1 MSKTI
6 DPVALARTQLARDR
20 AIDRA
25 ARGLFAVKRE
35 RMRAGAFAF
44 LRGSA
49 GLFYDMLKAAP
60 ELARGG
66 GGEGWL
72 TGDMHLQNFGAYRT
86 DDGRSGETRVVFG
99 PNDFDEAFVGPW
111 RLDVLRLAVSW
122 LLALDERGMTA
133 PQRIDT
139 CRMLVEGWAAAAFG
153 SRRMPS
159 VPPPVQRLT
168 ERVEARSKRQL
179 LDDHTR
185 ESRGRRRLRRDDHLW
200 PLSRA
205 ERRSAE
211 QAFARYVAATCA
223 KHERPRAHFDVLDV
237 ARRVAGTGSLGSLR
251 IAVLTRGGDNGEWLF
266 DLKEEPTCA
275 SSGQGLRGCAGA
287 ERALAAIEA
296 CAPAPPRMLGTTTY
310 GRTSMLVR
318 RLSPQEDKLDPR
330 RVEAAELGPL
340 AAYVGA
346 LAGVLHR
353 RGAKGRPPRAWSP
366 GDRLALVERA
376 ITLAG
381 IHEAAYL
388 AYVSMS

>member
-1 MSKTI
+1 MPKTI
-6 DPVALARTQLARDR
+6 DPIALARTQLARDR
-20 AIDRA
+20 SIDRA

-66 GGEGWL
+66 AGEGWL

-99 PNDFDEAFVGPW
+99 PNDFDEAFIGPW

-133 PQRIDT
+133 PERIET
-139 CRMLVEGWAAAAFG
+139 CRALVEGWCAAAFG

-159 VPPPVQRLT
+159 VPPPVQRLV

-179 LDDHTR
+179 LEDHTR
-185 ESRGRRRLRRDDHLW
+185 EGRSGRVLLRDDHLW
-200 PLSRA
+200 PLSPQV
-205 ERRSAE
+205 RRSAE
-211 QAFARYVAATCA
+211 HAFARYVASSIAQ
-223 KHERPRAHFDVLDV
+223 HERPREHFEVLDM

-266 DLKEEPTCA
+266 DLKEEPTRA
-275 SSGQGLRGCAGA
+275 SSGQGLARHAGA
-287 ERALAAIEA
+287 ERVVAAIET
-296 CAPAPPRMLGTTTY
+296 CAPARPRMLGTTTL

-330 RVEAAELGPL
+330 RVEATELSPL
-340 AAYVGA
+340 ATYVGA
-346 LAGVLHR
+346 LAGAMHR
-353 RGAKGRPPRAWSP
+353 RGARTKKPRAWSP